1 MIRTP
6 LQPLTRLTHNSTK
19 APDQTPSRHL
29 AFRISGGSLHVIRR
43 FRIHAIFCALA
54 VLLCELI
61 SHPFAEMGISDD
73 GPYVVMAHT
82 LAATGHIL
90 YTGWAAPMLVWQ
102 LVLAAGFVKLFGF
115 SYSVVRMSTILIA
128 MVMAFVLQRILVRA
142 NISERNATFGT
153 LTLVLSPLYL
163 VLSATFLTDITGLFA
178 IVICLYGCLRALQST
193 TDNCAIAW
201 LYFAVITNAIFG
213 TSRQIAWLGI
223 LVIVPSTIWLLR
235 SRRRVLIAG
244 LAATFAG
251 VLFIFACLQW
261 LKHQPYSIPEHLLP
275 EVFPLAHTLGE
286 FVHTFLDI
294 PFLLLPLFALFLPQ
308 IRKSRPRVLA
318 VIAAISLV
326 YLLLAI
332 HLRYTHPDFLLEPT
346 AGARGGWVGVHGIHE
361 GADLLGDPPLFL
373 HTGQQILIT
382 IVSIGGLLGLLASF
396 LQHNP
401 SHPALPTSTDN
412 SDPAISWQ
420 QLATLLAPYTAV
432 YTLLLLPRATNL
444 LFDRYMLGPLVIL
457 VICLVRYYQERIQ
470 PRIPVAGVLL
480 VAIMAAFGVTHTHNT
495 FAFYR
500 ARVALAA
507 ELHAA
512 GIPDTSVDNGWEH
525 NFDVELQHSN
535 HINFPAI
542 TIPAHAYTPTPGP
555 SPIDCHAFW
564 YDYTPHIHPLYG
576 VSFDPKACY
585 GPASFAPVHY
595 SRWLAPTPGTLYVV
609 HYTPPSH
616 P

>member
-1 MIRTP
+1 
-6 LQPLTRLTHNSTK
+6 
-19 APDQTPSRHL
+19 
-29 AFRISGGSLHVIRR
+29 LHVIRR

-102 LVLAAGFVKLFGF
+102 LILAAAFVKLFGF
-115 SYSVVRMSTILIA
+115 SYSAVRMSTILIA
-128 MVMAFVLQRILVRA
+128 IVMAFVLQRILVRA

-153 LTLVLSPLYL
+153 LALVLSPLYL

-178 IVICLYGCLRALQST
+178 VVICLYGCLRALQSA
-193 TDNCAIAW
+193 TDRSAIAW
-201 LYFAVITNAIFG
+201 LVFAVITNAIFG

-223 LVIVPSTIWLLR
+223 LVMLPSTLWLLR
-235 SRRRVLIAG
+235 SRRRVFIAG
-244 LAATFAG
+244 AITTLGG
-251 VLFIFACLQW
+251 VLFIAVCLQW

-275 EVFPLAHTLGE
+275 TVFPVAHTLGE
-286 FVHTFLDI
+286 FVHTLLDI
-294 PFLLLPLFALFLPQ
+294 PFLLLPLFALFLSQ

-318 VIAAISLV
+318 IITAISLV
-326 YLLLAI
+326 YLLLAF

-346 AGARGGWVGVHGIHE
+346 AGARGGWVGIHGIHE
-361 GADLLGDPPLFL
+361 GTDLQGTPPLFL
-373 HTGQQILIT
+373 HTGLQILIT
-382 IVSIGGLLGLLASF
+382 IVSIGGLLGLFASF
-396 LQHNP
+396 THSRTSELP
-401 SHPALPTSTDN
+401 SPTDSHPGV
-412 SDPAISWQ
+412 SWK
-420 QLATLLAPYTAV
+420 QLAILLGPYTLA
-432 YTLLLLPRATNL
+432 YTVLLIPRATNL
-444 LFDRYMLGPLVIL
+444 LFDRYMLGPLV
-457 VICLVRYYQERIQ
+457 VIVLCLVRYYQDKIN
-470 PRIPVAGVLL
+470 PRVPIVGVLL
-480 VAIMAAFGVTHTHNT
+480 VGVMAAFGVVLTHNT

-507 ELHAA
+507 ELHSA

-535 HINFPAI
+535 HINEEEIVLPAG
-542 TIPAHAYTPTPGP
+542 AYIPTPPPPP
-555 SPIDCHAFW
+555 SACHAFW

-576 VSFDPKACY
+576 ISFDPNACY
-585 GPASFAPVHY
+585 GPAPFAPVHY
-595 SRWLAPTPGTLYVV
+595 SRWPYLTPGTLYVV
-609 HYTPPSH
+609 RYTPPSH